1 MPAESLRQHN
11 RRELLERMIERLQR
25 RSIYLETI
33 GRKYWTARRLIFVSL
48 SFMALFACGFAGTK
62 VGVVVA
68 ILFLAVF
75 VLVAFYHR
83 RVHDSITRNALLF
96 EIKRVQLARTSVDW
110 ELLPPAEDSEDDE
123 KSESHPETA
132 HPFENDLDIT
142 GERSLIRLLD
152 SSVTTEGSQRLSSWL
167 LNTTPELF
175 VIEKRQSLVRELSR
189 HALFRDK
196 LQLLSA
202 LASTESRAGGRRK
215 DQKGRSNRWKSATL
229 VDWITSGGSEKSL
242 GPTVALLASLAVLN
256 LVLFVLAVVGLIP
269 HVWPIVLLAYFG
281 VMVAK
286 QSRIVASWGELQD
299 LETALSKFKLVF
311 QYLET
316 RKFTNTPGLS
326 EICSPFTNS
335 EKKPSVEFRKLERL
349 AAALGLRTNAM
360 LWLLVNGLMPWD
372 FFFTHRLELIKKD
385 LGQLFPSWL
394 SAWYEL
400 EALNSL
406 ANFAYLNPTY
416 AYPTF
421 LTGTTSGS
429 GHAFN
434 ARQLCHPLLKPRVKV
449 CNDFDLDQERKIV
462 VLTGS
467 NMAGKSTFLRTVG
480 ANLCL
485 AYAGAPVN
493 AADLET
499 SLFRVFTC
507 IKVTDSVQDGLS
519 YFYAEVKR
527 LKAMLNATELD
538 DPRPVLFLIDE
549 IFRGTNSRER
559 RIGSRAY
566 IRTLSQQNAMGL
578 VSTHDLELVKLAEEI
593 PGVGNLHFREEV
605 REGKM
610 VFEYKLRPGPC
621 PTTNALQI
629 IQLEGLPT
637 ED

>member
-1 MPAESLRQHN
+1 
-11 RRELLERMIERLQR
+11 MIERLKR
-25 RSIYLETI
+25 RAIYLETI
-33 GRKYWTARRLIFVSL
+33 SNKYWTARRVIFVSL
-48 SFMALFACGFAGTK
+48 SFLTLFACGYAGTAI
-62 VGVVVA
+62 GVVVA
-68 ILFLAVF
+68 SIFLIVF
-75 VLVAFYHR
+75 ALVVFYHR
-83 RVHDSITRNALLF
+83 RVQDSIMRTAF
-96 EIKRVQLARTSVDW
+96 MQEIKGVQLARIDVAWD
-110 ELLPPAEDSEDDE
+110 LLPPAQHSEDEE
-123 KSESHPETA
+123 KNESRPETA
-132 HPFENDLDIT
+132 HPFESDLDIT
-142 GERSLIRLLD
+142 GERSLLRLLD
-152 SSVTTEGSQRLSSWL
+152 SSITTEGSERLRSWL
-167 LNTTPELF
+167 LNITPDLS
-175 VIEKRQSLVRELSR
+175 VIEKRQSLVQELSR
-189 HALFRDK
+189 HAIFRDR

-202 LASTESRAGGRRK
+202 VASKDAKISGGRK
-215 DQKGRSNRWKSATL
+215 DQMPRRWRSGIL
-229 VDWITSGGSEKSL
+229 VDWITAGANEKSL
-242 GPTVALLASLAVLN
+242 GPTVALLVVLAIANFILIALAVLG
-256 LVLFVLAVVGLIP
+256 FIP
-269 HVWPIVLLAYFG
+269 HVWPIVLLAYYG
-281 VMVAK
+281 VMIAR
-286 QSRIVASWGELQD
+286 QSRIAAAWGELQD
-299 LETALSKFKLVF
+299 LESSLSKFNPVF

-326 EICSPFTNS
+326 EICSPFSDN

-360 LWLLVNGLMPWD
+360 LWLLVNGLVPWD

-385 LGQLFPSWL
+385 LAQLFPRWL
-394 SAWYEL
+394 NAWYEL

-406 ANFAYLNPTY
+406 SNFAYLNPTY

-421 LTGTTSGS
+421 QQAAADHSSANRRPALT
-429 GHAFN
+429 
-434 ARQLCHPLLKPRVKV
+434 ARDLCHPLLRPGVKV
-449 CNDFDLDQERKIV
+449 CNDFELDHDQRIV

-493 AADLET
+493 AAGLET
-499 SLFRVFTC
+499 ALFRVFTC

-527 LKAMLNATELD
+527 LKALLNATELD

-566 IRTLSQQNAMGL
+566 IRTLSQRNAMGL
-578 VSTHDLELVKLAEEI
+578 VSTHDLELAKLADEI
-593 PGVGNLHFREEV
+593 PGVVNLHFREEV
-605 REGKM
+605 REGRM

-629 IQLEGLPT
+629 IRLEGLPT